1 MTTAIEQI
9 PFTGMNGSGTTLA
22 AYAGQ
27 VRLLVNV
34 ASKCGLTPQYEG
46 LEKLFKEKQAAGLV
60 VIGFPANEFGAQ
72 EPGSNEEISSFC
84 SLNYGVSFPLAQ
96 KLVVK
101 GPEQHALYQAL
112 TAAQPEAIDT
122 HDGAMAAKL
131 ANYGMKRDNGADV
144 LWNFEKFLVSRDGN
158 VVARFNP
165 DVSPDDPQLLAA
177 IDAELA
183 KPGPTAA

>member
-1 MTTAIEQI
+1 MTTAIEHI
-9 PFTGMNGSGTTLA
+9 PYTSMDGSTTSLA
-22 AYAGQ
+22 AYAGK

-34 ASKCGLTPQYEG
+34 ASKCGLTPQYAG
-46 LEKLFKEKQAAGLV
+46 LEKLYTEKQADGLV

-72 EPGSNEEISSFC
+72 EPGSNAEISSFC

-112 TAAQPEAIDT
+112 ISAKPEAIDP
-122 HDGAMAAKL
+122 HDGAMARKL
-131 ANYGMKRDNGADV
+131 AGYGVTRENGADV
-144 LWNFEKFLVSRDGN
+144 LWNFEKFLVDRNGE

-165 DVSPDDPQLLAA
+165 DVSPDDPQLTAA
-177 IDAELA
+177 IDAQLA
-183 KPGPTAA
+183 KE

>member
-1 MTTAIEQI
+1 MTTPIEQI
-9 PFTGMNGSGTTLA
+9 PFQAIDGSAATLA

-46 LEKLFKEKQAAGLV
+46 LERLFTEKSKDGLV

-72 EPGSNEEISSFC
+72 EPGSNEEIASFC

-101 GPEQHALYQAL
+101 GPDQHALYAAL
-112 TAAQPEAIDT
+112 TAAQPVATDT

-131 ANYGMKRDNGADV
+131 ANYGMQREVDTDI
-144 LWNFEKFLVSRDGN
+144 LWNFEKFLISRSGE

-165 DVSPDDPQLLAA
+165 DVAPDDAQLVAA

-183 KPGPTAA
+183 KTV

>member
-9 PFTGMNGSGTTLA
+9 PFQSIDGNATTLA
-22 AYAGQ
+22 AYEGK

-46 LEKLFKEKQAAGLV
+46 LERLFTEKSKNGLV

-72 EPGSNEEISSFC
+72 EPGSNEEIASFC

-101 GPEQHALYQAL
+101 GQGQHALYAAL
-112 TAAQPEAIDT
+112 TAEQPAAIDT
-122 HDGAMAAKL
+122 HDGAMVEKL
-131 ANYGMKRDNGADV
+131 ASYGMQREVDTDI
-144 LWNFEKFLVSRDGN
+144 LWNFEKFLLSRTGE

-165 DVSPDDPQLLAA
+165 DVAPDDPQLVAA

-183 KPGPTAA
+183 KPA

>member
-1 MTTAIEQI
+1 MTTSVEQI
-9 PFTGMNGSGTTLA
+9 SFTSMDGSATTLA
-22 AYAGQ
+22 AYAGK

-46 LEKLFKEKQAAGLV
+46 LEKLFTEKQAGGLV

-96 KLVVK
+96 KLIVK
-101 GPEQHALYQAL
+101 GDGQHALYAAL
-112 TAAQPEAIDT
+112 TAAQPQAIDT

-131 ANYGMKRDNGADV
+131 ANYGVKRDVDADI
-144 LWNFEKFLVSRDGN
+144 LWNFEKFLIGRDGR

-165 DVSPDDPQLLAA
+165 DVAPDDARLVAA

-183 KPGPTAA
+183 KAA

>member
-9 PFTGMNGSGTTLA
+9 PFTGMDGAATNLA
-22 AYAGQ
+22 AYAGK

-46 LEKLFKEKQAAGLV
+46 LEKLYTEKQVEGLV

-72 EPGSNEEISSFC
+72 EPGTNDEISSFC

-101 GPEQHALYQAL
+101 GDGQHALYQAL
-112 TAAQPEAIDT
+112 TSAQPTAVDT
-122 HDGAMAAKL
+122 HDGAFANKL
-131 ANYGMKRDNGADV
+131 ATYGMKRENGADV
-144 LWNFEKFLVSRDGN
+144 LWNFEKFLVNRAGD

-165 DVSPDDPQLLAA
+165 DVAPDDAQLVAA

-183 KPGPTAA
+183 KTA

>member
-1 MTTAIEQI
+1 MSTAIEQI
-9 PFTGMNGSGTTLA
+9 PFTGMDGTETNLA
-22 AYAGQ
+22 AYARK

-46 LEKLFKEKQAAGLV
+46 LEKLFTDKQAKGLV

-72 EPGSNEEISSFC
+72 EPGTNDEISSFC

-101 GPEQHALYQAL
+101 GDGQHALYQAL
-112 TAAQPEAIDT
+112 TSAQPEAVDT
-122 HDGAMAAKL
+122 HDGAFATKL
-131 ANYGMKRDNGADV
+131 ATYGMKRDNGADV
-144 LWNFEKFLVSRDGN
+144 LWNFEKFLVNRAGE

-165 DVSPDDPQLLAA
+165 DVAPDDPQLVAA

-183 KPGPTAA
+183 KAA

>member
-1 MTTAIEQI
+1 MSTAFEQI
-9 PFTGMNGSGTTLA
+9 PFQSIDGSTTTLA
-22 AYAGQ
+22 AYDGQ

-46 LEKLFKEKQAAGLV
+46 LERLYKEKSQDGLV
-60 VIGFPANEFGAQ
+60 IIGFPANEFGAQ
-72 EPGSNEEISSFC
+72 EPGSNEEIASFC

-101 GPEQHALYQAL
+101 GAGQHALYAAL
-112 TAAQPEAIDT
+112 TAAQPAAVDT
-122 HDGAMAAKL
+122 HDGAMVAKL
-131 ANYGMKRDNGADV
+131 ANYGMKRDVDTDI
-144 LWNFEKFLVSRDGN
+144 LWNFEKFLISRAGD

-165 DVSPDDPQLLAA
+165 DVAPDDPQLVAA

-183 KPGPTAA
+183 KPA

>member
-1 MTTAIEQI
+1 MSTAIEQV
-9 PFTGMNGSGTTLA
+9 PFTGMDGTQTSLA
-22 AYAGQ
+22 AYAGK

-46 LEKLFKEKQAAGLV
+46 LEKLFTEKQAAGLV

-101 GPEQHALYQAL
+101 GPATHALYHAL
-112 TAAQPEAIDT
+112 TSAQPVAIDT
-122 HDGAMAAKL
+122 HDGAFATKL
-131 ANYGMKRDNGADV
+131 ETYGMKRENAAEV
-144 LWNFEKFLVSRDGN
+144 LWNFEKFLVNRAGD

-165 DVSPDDPQLLAA
+165 DVAPDDPQLVAA
-177 IDAELA
+177 INAALA
-183 KPGPTAA
+183 QPER

>member
-9 PFTGMNGSGTTLA
+9 PFTGMDGAATSLA
-22 AYAGQ
+22 AYAGK

-46 LEKLFKEKQAAGLV
+46 LEKLYTAKQADGLV

-72 EPGSNEEISSFC
+72 EPGTNDEISSFC
-84 SLNYGVSFPLAQ
+84 SLNYGVSFPLSQ

-101 GPEQHALYQAL
+101 GDGQHALYQAL
-112 TAAQPEAIDT
+112 TSAQPAAVDT
-122 HDGAMAAKL
+122 HDGAFATKL
-131 ANYGMKRDNGADV
+131 ATYGMKRDNDADV
-144 LWNFEKFLVSRDGN
+144 LWNFEKFLVNRAGE

-165 DVSPDDPQLLAA
+165 DVAPDDAQLVAA

-183 KPGPTAA
+183 KAA

>member
-9 PFTGMNGSGTTLA
+9 PFQGMDGSATTLA
-22 AYAGQ
+22 AYDGK

-46 LEKLFKEKQAAGLV
+46 LEQLYTDKQAAGLV

-72 EPGSNEEISSFC
+72 EPGSNEEIASFC

-101 GPEQHALYQAL
+101 GTGQHALYEAL
-112 TAAQPEAIDT
+112 TAAQPVAIDT
-122 HDGAMAAKL
+122 HDGAMVAKL
-131 ANYGMKRDNGADV
+131 ANYGMQREVATDI
-144 LWNFEKFLVSRDGN
+144 LWNFEKFLVSRTGE

-165 DVSPDDPQLLAA
+165 DVAPDDARLVAA

-183 KPGPTAA
+183 KPV

>member
-1 MTTAIEQI
+1 MTTSIEQI
-9 PFTGMNGSGTTLA
+9 PFQGMDGQATTLA
-22 AYAGQ
+22 AYDGK

-46 LEKLFKEKQAAGLV
+46 LERLFTEKSGAGLV

-72 EPGSNEEISSFC
+72 EPGSNEEIASFC

-101 GPEQHALYQAL
+101 GPGQHALYAAL

-131 ANYGMKRDNGADV
+131 ANYGVKRDADADI
-144 LWNFEKFLVSRDGN
+144 LWNFEKFLVSRDGQ

-165 DVSPDDPQLLAA
+165 DVAPDDARLVAA

-183 KPGPTAA
+183 KTA